1 MSIDSNSGSL
11 GDVSLAQYLHDI
23 AAYKVL
29 SAQEEA
35 ELAFKVRQG
44 IEALR
49 RIEASEEESEDRVR
63 AEEGERAKSHLTNA
77 NLRLVVSIAKRYRYR
92 GLSFLD
98 LIQEGNLGLMKAV
111 DRFDERKGF
120 RFSTYATWWIK
131 QAIVRGVGESR
142 GAMRIPQHILD
153 ELNLVARTKVSL
165 KQELARE
172 PTPTEIAKAT
182 QIDRFHV
189 EDLLKIQSE
198 ALSLDQGVGNDD
210 ESDFSLVDTIE
221 DENSIASYLEVE
233 RDDVRRRI
241 ESALGDLS
249 DVEREIIMMKFGLTE
264 SRAVMRDDEIAS
276 ALGFA
281 KKDKIHQIEAKALR
295 KIKASKSAAE
305 LKDLI

>member
-63 AEEGERAKSHLTNA
+63 VEEGERAKSHLTNA

-172 PTPTEIAKAT
+172 PTPIEIAKAT

>member
-1 MSIDSNSGSL
+1 MSIDSNNGSP
-11 GDVSLAQYLHDI
+11 GDVSLAQYLRDI

-44 IEALR
+44 IEAQR
-49 RIEASEEESEDRVR
+49 RVEADEEEPEDVLRID
-63 AEEGERAKSHLTNA
+63 EGEKAKSQLTNA

-142 GAMRIPQHILD
+142 GAIRIPQHILD
-153 ELNLVARTKVSL
+153 ELNLVARTKISL

-172 PTPTEIAKAT
+172 PTSVEIAKAT
-182 QIDRFHV
+182 QIDRYHV

-241 ESALGDLS
+241 EAALGDLTS
-249 DVEREIIMMKFGLTE
+249 DEREIIKMKFGLTE
-264 SRAVMRDDEIAS
+264 SRTVMRDEEIAA

-281 KKDKIHQIEAKALR
+281 RKDKIHQIMAKALR

>member
-1 MSIDSNSGSL
+1 MSIDSSSGSL

-49 RIEASEEESEDRVR
+49 RIEASEDEPEDRVR
-63 AEEGERAKSHLTNA
+63 IGEGERAKSHLTNA

-153 ELNLVARTKVSL
+153 ELNLVARTKVAL

-172 PTPTEIAKAT
+172 PTLIEIAKAT

-210 ESDFSLVDTIE
+210 DSDFSLVDTIE

-241 ESALGDLS
+241 EAALGDLPE
-249 DVEREIIMMKFGLTE
+249 DEREVIMMKFGLTE

-276 ALGFA
+276 ILG
-281 KKDKIHQIEAKALR
+281 KKKERIHQLEAKALR